1 MEFIV
6 PATMLS
12 RSAVAIDRAAWRSP
26 RFQSKAGKMPL
37 KEETL
42 QQQLERAQ
50 SELQLAE
57 KSLEGAALRRQPK
70 WRQANSRVRQIQRR
84 LKQRGKVVALDQEL
98 KNRTAGAADE

>member
-1 MEFIV
+1 
-6 PATMLS
+6 
-12 RSAVAIDRAAWRSP
+12 
-26 RFQSKAGKMPL
+26 MPL